1 MQDQFNLAH
10 RKVNKMKT
18 TLIFLTISISL
29 FTNAQAKQF
38 ELSKPDD
45 NYISLNECLYALS
58 KGTRLSTGKGEVFIY
73 QNQVWE
79 MSFNDDQK
87 YKCTLIGKLAE

>member
-1 MQDQFNLAH
+1 MAP
-10 RKVNKMKT
+10 RKVNEMKPII
-18 TLIFLTISISL
+18 IFLTVSLSL

-45 NYISLNECLYALS
+45 SYVSLNECLYALS
-58 KGTRLSTGKGEVFIY
+58 KGTKLSTGKGDVFIY

-79 MSFNDDQK
+79 MSFNEDQK
-87 YKCTLIGKLAE
+87 YECTLIGKLSE

>member
-1 MQDQFNLAH
+1 MAP
-10 RKVNKMKT
+10 RKVNEMKT
-18 TLIFLTISISL
+18 IVIFLTLLISF

-38 ELSKPDD
+38 ELSEPVD

-58 KGTRLSTGKGEVFIY
+58 KGTKLSTGKGDVFIY

-79 MSFNDDQK
+79 MSFNDDQIFE
-87 YKCTLIGKLAE
+87 CTLIGKLAE

>member
-1 MQDQFNLAH
+1 MAL
-10 RKVNKMKT
+10 RKVNEMKT
-18 TLIFLTISISL
+18 IVLFLTVSISL
-29 FTNAQAKQF
+29 LTNAQAKQF
-38 ELSKPDD
+38 ELSKPVD

-58 KGTRLSTGKGEVFIY
+58 KGTRLSTGKGDVFIY

-87 YKCTLIGKLAE
+87 YERTLIGKLAE

>member
-1 MQDQFNLAH
+1 MAP
-10 RKVNKMKT
+10 RKVNEMKT
-18 TLIFLTISISL
+18 IVIFLTVSISL

-38 ELSKPDD
+38 ELSKPVD

-58 KGTRLSTGKGEVFIY
+58 KGTRLSTGKGDVFIY

-79 MSFNDDQK
+79 MSFSDDQK
-87 YKCTLIGKLAE
+87 YECTLIGKLAE

>member
-1 MQDQFNLAH
+1 MAP
-10 RKVNKMKT
+10 RKVNEMKT
-18 TLIFLTISISL
+18 IVIFLTLSISF

-45 NYISLNECLYALS
+45 NYVSLNECLYALS
-58 KGTRLSTGKGEVFIY
+58 KGIKLSTAKGDVFIY

-87 YKCTLIGKLAE
+87 YECTLIGKLAE

>member
-1 MQDQFNLAH
+1 MAL
-10 RKVNKMKT
+10 RKVNEMKT
-18 TLIFLTISISL
+18 ILISLTLSILL

-45 NYISLNECLYALS
+45 NYVSLNECLYALS
-58 KGTRLSTGKGEVFIY
+58 KGKKLSTGKGDVFIY

-87 YKCTLIGKLAE
+87 YECTLIGKLAE

>member
-1 MQDQFNLAH
+1 LAP
-10 RKVNKMKT
+10 RKVNEMKAIV
-18 TLIFLTISISL
+18 IFLTVSIAL

-38 ELSKPDD
+38 ELSEPVD

-58 KGTRLSTGKGEVFIY
+58 KGTKLSTGEGDVFIY

-87 YKCTLIGKLAE
+87 YECTLIGKLAE